1 MVFERLF
8 GNDESTEPETEPAD
22 AAQAD
27 GEAAI
32 SELES
37 METDSTSGP
46 DASLHSR
53 LGESYDVSV
62 TDTASVGGKPII
74 TDTATEG
81 VVAGSYVRDMF
92 EAGAETAQAP
102 LWIGYDEDAH
112 RGFREAPLRF
122 ESLFRHLWITGT
134 TGYGKT
140 TALLNMMVQWAYA
153 GYGFVYVDPKAR
165 DSRELLRMLPEHRLE
180 DVVWIEPGS
189 VEHDRTVGLNFLELP
204 DCDTTTERENEIE
217 NRIEN
222 LKAIFDT
229 DEYWGVNMESITESM
244 ARAMMQSDRPFS
256 VIDMYFTLLNAER
269 REEFALDVDDPYV
282 REFCL
287 EIAQMDDETVR
298 PLLKRIKSWVE
309 NAVIRR
315 IIAHRESTIDFRDIV
330 ANDRIVIVSTPVE
343 NTDIKK
349 MVTLGVMRNLW
360 SAIQHRSYGQDA
372 EPDPYF
378 VLCDEFD
385 DIASE
390 NLDIESMLARA
401 RSMRLSVTLAS
412 QYPSQFDE
420 DTLKSMQN
428 NCDTLLSFSVNDV
441 DDARLLMKRFQ
452 GYTAEDLISTD
463 QYQAWTKLPLGG
475 GQYSDPVLIRSFPPY
490 PPLRSADA
498 VDDIIEQSLARYGTD
513 PLTDAEI
520 LQNLLYSDSNDAA
533 NPEKV
538 LAETMAEAIRA
549 VQLREGVR
557 EENGWVET
565 TAVDDELL
573 QRLDRDDE
581 AHLDIEVDPVDL
593 LDVRDT
599 SRLIEVDLDVEADI
613 VVARLSEDGEDVI
626 RPETGTVRAAGGAEH
641 DALLTDTERALTERG
656 FSVSILEQDGSAQPD
671 ATATHS
677 AFETTFTIEAETTTP
692 DRPVKVLRNLARA
705 REAGRTPIFAVR
717 PGDTTAQT
725 AARVENICSPPI
737 REMADGTERFY
748 TCDERL
754 TFGGGATTRGG
765 VTAVRPRKGDS
776 NRTVWMRDDD
786 EYVLSDG
793 ETEFACIPADSQ
805 LSKDALPATYS
816 YDRET
821 GKYTVYEPGETHY
834 YDSKAEFQNAW
845 VPVKRS
851 FIPNDELPDGTV
863 DRDAFVVVVVP
874 ADGQP
879 VVYQSG
885 RTYALSDCLDDG
897 SLWPASETGGDVP
910 DVDSAAGDGCLGA
923 ETPPPVAADPS
934 VDLDADNNAVE
945 AFAAMY
951 VREAPDA
958 MVSEDRLF
966 ESYSHW
972 LAQHDLDGTTDKGW
986 FTRKL
991 GKVVDFETER
1001 ARQDGDRVQF
1011 YTGITLTPDSKML
1024 LDSDNQPDS

>member
-1 MVFERLF
+1 
-8 GNDESTEPETEPAD
+8 
-22 AAQAD
+22 
-27 GEAAI
+27 
-32 SELES
+32 
-37 METDSTSGP
+37 
-46 DASLHSR
+46 
-53 LGESYDVSV
+53 
-62 TDTASVGGKPII
+62 
-74 TDTATEG
+74 
-81 VVAGSYVRDMF
+81 
-92 EAGAETAQAP
+92 
-102 LWIGYDEDAH
+102 
-112 RGFREAPLRF
+112 
-122 ESLFRHLWITGT
+122 
-134 TGYGKT
+134 
-140 TALLNMMVQWAYA
+140 
-153 GYGFVYVDPKAR
+153 
-165 DSRELLRMLPEHRLE
+165 
-180 DVVWIEPGS
+180 
-189 VEHDRTVGLNFLELP
+189 
-204 DCDTTTERENEIE
+204 
-217 NRIEN
+217 
-222 LKAIFDT
+222 
-229 DEYWGVNMESITESM
+229 
-244 ARAMMQSDRPFS
+244 
-256 VIDMYFTLLNAER
+256 
-269 REEFALDVDDPYV
+269 
-282 REFCL
+282 
-287 EIAQMDDETVR
+287 MDDETVR

-349 MVTLGVMRNLW
+349 MVMLGVMRNLW
-360 SAIQHRSYGQDA
+360 SAIQHRSYGQDI

-401 RSMRLSVTLAS
+401 RSMRLSITLAS

-475 GQYSDPVLIRSFPPY
+475 GQYSNPVLIRSFPPY

-498 VDDIIEQSLARYGTD
+498 VDDIIEQSLAQYGTD

-533 NPEKV
+533 NPEKL

-549 VQLREGVR
+549 VQLRESVR

-565 TAVDDELL
+565 TAVDYELL

-599 SRLIEVDLDVEADI
+599 SRLIEVDLDVEADT
-613 VVARLSEDGEDVI
+613 VVARLSEDGEDAI
-626 RPETGTVRAAGGAEH
+626 WPETGNVRAAGGAEH

-671 ATATHS
+671 ATATHP

-705 REAGRTPIFAVR
+705 READRTPIFAVR

-765 VTAVRPRKGDS
+765 VTAVRPREGDS

-793 ETEFACIPADSQ
+793 ETEFARIPADIQ

-821 GKYTVYEPGETHY
+821 ERYTVYVPGEPRH
-834 YDSKAEFQNAW
+834 YDSKAEFEDSW
-845 VPVKRS
+845 VPVKRP
-851 FIPNDELPDGTV
+851 FVPDDEMPNGAV
-863 DRDAFVVVVVP
+863 DRDTFVVLVVP
-874 ADGQP
+874 ENGQP
-879 VVYQSG
+879 MLYQNG
-885 RTYALSDCLDDG
+885 TTYALSDCLDNG
-897 SLWPASETGGDVP
+897 SLWPASGAGENPPVA
-910 DVDSAAGDGCLGA
+910 DSTAGDGALATETAVPGDA
-923 ETPPPVAADPS
+923 ETA
-934 VDLDADNNAVE
+934 VDGDADSTAVE
-945 AFAAMY
+945 AFAAMH
-951 VREAPDA
+951 VREAQNA
-958 MVSEDRLF
+958 KVSEDHLF
-966 ESYSHW
+966 EVYVRW
-972 LAQHDLDGTTDKGW
+972 LDQQDIDGTTDKGW

-991 GKVVDFETER
+991 GKVVDFETKRVRE
-1001 ARQDGDRVQF
+1001 DGDRVRF
-1011 YTGITLTPDSKML
+1011 YNGITLEPDTDQL
-1024 LDSDNQPDS
+1024 LDS